1 MCPIRAKN
9 ASCMLSSGKGSAKN
23 GENSGAGAL
32 EAWLRRGNTCLY
44 LSLTTFAE
52 ELCENLL
59 CMTSKEELVGSDRA
73 SESMALVFVP

>member
-9 ASCMLSSGKGSAKN
+9 ASCMLSSGNGSAKN

-32 EAWLRRGNTCLY
+32 EAWMRPGITWLY
-44 LSLTTFAE
+44 FSLTTFAE
-52 ELCENLL
+52 ELCDSLL
-59 CMTSKEELVGSDRA
+59 CMASNEELVGSDRA